1 MLTLTI
7 IWNQN
12 IFKMR
17 YYFIAG
23 EASGDLHA
31 GNCMREILKADAN
44 ADFEFTGGDLME
56 QVSGKKAGIHI
67 RQMAFM
73 GFVDVLK
80 NIRTIKKNFKTVK
93 QKILEYKPDLL
104 VLVDYPGFNL
114 RMAKWAHEQGIKV
127 DYYISPTVWAWKE
140 GRVET
145 IKKYTNKLFV
155 ILPFEEA
162 FYQKHNHKVYFTGHP
177 LIDAIEQRKQNFKS
191 REEFINENKLSTK
204 PIVAVLPGSRV
215 QEIER
220 MMESMVEVIKHFTD
234 YQFVFAGSNTISKEY
249 YQSLQQKNISVVF
262 NQTYELMAYAQA
274 GIIKSGT
281 STLESALFNLPQV
294 VCYKAGNLSFAI
306 GKRLVNVKYIG
317 LPNLIMDK
325 PVIKEL
331 IQKDFTVKNICD
343 ELDKLLHN
351 KEYRQ
356 TIINEYQQLVKML
369 GGGGASARL
378 AKHLVA
384 DAESK

>member
-1 MLTLTI
+1 
-7 IWNQN
+7 
-12 IFKMR
+12 MR

-31 GNCMREILKADAN
+31 GNCMREILKLDAA

-56 QVSGKKAGIHI
+56 EVSGKKAGIHI
-67 RQMAFM
+67 KQMAFM

-80 NIRTIKKNFKTVK
+80 NIRTIKKNFKIVK
-93 QKILEYKPDLL
+93 QKILQHKPDLL

-145 IKKYTNKLFV
+145 IKKYTHKLFV

-177 LIDAIEQRKQNFKS
+177 LIDAIVQRKQNFKS
-191 REEFINENKLSTK
+191 REDFIKDNQLSDK

-220 MMESMVEVIKHFTD
+220 MMNDMVEVVKHFKE
-234 YQFVFAGSNTISKEY
+234 YQFVFAGSNTISKDY
-249 YQSLQQKNISVVF
+249 YRSLEEKNIRVVY
-262 NQTYELMAYAQA
+262 NQTYELMTYAKA

-281 STLESALFNLPQV
+281 STLESALFKLPQV
-294 VCYKAGNLSFAI
+294 VCYKGGSLSFAI

-325 PVIKEL
+325 LVVKEL
-331 IQKDFTVKNICD
+331 IQNDFTVKNISN
-343 ELDKLLHN
+343 ELDKLLHDQAYRE
-351 KEYRQ
+351 KIIEEY
-356 TIINEYQQLVKML
+356 TNLTNVL
-369 GGGGASARL
+369 GGGGASARI

-384 DAESK
+384 DAAEKKA